1 MIRETYLSPL
11 SQEPTFLSSTS
22 ILSTIEPAMD
32 VDPLPPHSPTI
43 NDFIPLEPEL
53 PKLPPSLQTLPP
65 PLTASGRP
73 YHQHRLPRRF
83 TDNLPE
89 ALAPA
94 PTHHEL
100 QDSQPEAGG
109 AGPAHRVARILLV
122 VRDRLVTTA
131 NSFGV
136 WRDYPRCP
144 TIDPDSSLSLEEL
157 SNSHWVRSN
166 LLSES
171 TSANLPAMFSP
182 DSDSDSKHP
191 FYWPCQNA
199 TIWRVMAWLNNGKT
213 AKSEA
218 EATAFVETVIHA
230 SDFNKNELIGFN
242 AHQENQRLDKALSR
256 APLKSQFSE
265 SSVDILV
272 PSGDPKVPA
281 KTFSVPG
288 LLHRNLTSVIID
300 AFTNDPLSHHL
311 HLSPFKLF
319 CHNPLTKKEER
330 IFGELYTS
338 DVFLVEHE
346 EVQRHGKLPSDDLIC
361 QREKVVA
368 ALMIS
373 SDATHLTNFGNT
385 KAWPFYLML
394 GNLSKYFR
402 SLPNSGALHHLAYIP
417 SVSRFKL
424 ILF

>member
-1 MIRETYLSPL
+1 
-11 SQEPTFLSSTS
+11 
-22 ILSTIEPAMD
+22 MD
-32 VDPLPPHSPTI
+32 VDPPPPLSPIHDTE
-43 NDFIPLEPEL
+43 FIPLEPEV
-53 PKLPPSLQTLPP
+53 PNPPPSQALPP

-73 YHQHRLPRRF
+73 YRQRRLPRRF

-94 PTHHEL
+94 RTQHE
-100 QDSQPEAGG
+100 SQPEAGV
-109 AGPAHRVARILLV
+109 AGPVRRVLLI

-136 WRDYPRCP
+136 WREYPRRP
-144 TIDPDSSLSLEEL
+144 TVDPDGSLSLEEL
-157 SNSHWVRSN
+157 SNSHLVPSN
-166 LLSES
+166 SSE
-171 TSANLPAMFSP
+171 TSPGDLPMSLP
-182 DSDSDSKHP
+182 ESERP
-191 FYWPCQNA
+191 FHWPCQNA

-213 AKSEA
+213 VKSEA

-230 SDFNKNELIGFN
+230 SDFNKDELIGFN
-242 AHQENQRLDKALSR
+242 AHRENQRLDKALST
-256 APLKSQFSE
+256 AALKSQFSE

-288 LLHRNLTSVIID
+288 LLHRKLTSVIKD
-300 AFTNDPLSHHL
+300 AFNDPLSHLL

-319 CHNPLTKKEER
+319 CLNPLKKKEER

-338 DVFLVEHE
+338 DAFLAEHE
-346 EVQRHGKLPSDDLIC
+346 EIQRHGKLPSDDLSC
-361 QREKVVA
+361 QREKAVA

-385 KAWPFYLML
+385 KAWPIYLML

-417 SVSRFKL
+417 SVSRLKL
-424 ILF
+424 F

>member
-1 MIRETYLSPL
+1 
-11 SQEPTFLSSTS
+11 
-22 ILSTIEPAMD
+22 MD
-32 VDPLPPHSPTI
+32 VDLPPPLSPI
-43 NDFIPLEPEL
+43 HDFIPLQPEL
-53 PKLPPSLQTLPP
+53 PELPPSPPP
-65 PLTASGRP
+65 PLTATGRP
-73 YHQHRLPRRF
+73 YRQRRLPRRF

-94 PTHHEL
+94 PTHYE
-100 QDSQPEAGG
+100 SQPESGP
-109 AGPAHRVARILLV
+109 AGPVRRVLLI
-122 VRDRLVTTA
+122 VRDRLVTAA

-136 WRDYPRCP
+136 WREYPRRP
-144 TIDPDSSLSLEEL
+144 SIDPDGSLSLEEL
-157 SNSHWVRSN
+157 SNSHQVPSN
-166 LLSES
+166 SCEQS
-171 TSANLPAMFSP
+171 PAGPLPPSP
-182 DSDSDSKHP
+182 DSPDSERP

-218 EATAFVETVIHA
+218 EATSFVETVIHA
-230 SDFNKNELIGFN
+230 SDFNKEELVGFN

-256 APLKSQFSE
+256 AALKSQFSE

-288 LLHRNLTSVIID
+288 IFHRNLTSVIID
-300 AFTNDPLSHHL
+300 AFNDPLSHLL

-319 CHNPLTKKEER
+319 CHNPLTRKEER

-338 DVFLVEHE
+338 DAFLAEHE
-346 EVQRHGKLPSDDLIC
+346 EVQQHGKLPLDDLSC
-361 QREKVVA
+361 HREKAVA

-402 SLPNSGALHHLAYIP
+402 SLPNSGAMHHLAYIP
-417 SVSRFKL
+417 SVSNLKL
-424 ILF
+424 F

>member
-1 MIRETYLSPL
+1 
-11 SQEPTFLSSTS
+11 
-22 ILSTIEPAMD
+22 MD
-32 VDPLPPHSPTI
+32 VDPAPPLSPI
-43 NDFIPLEPEL
+43 HDFIPLEP
-53 PKLPPSLQTLPP
+53 PTPP
-65 PLTASGRP
+65 PPPPFPPMLTASGQP
-73 YHQHRLPRRF
+73 YRQRRLPRRF

-89 ALAPA
+89 ALAPV
-94 PTHHEL
+94 PMPYE
-100 QDSQPEAGG
+100 SQPEAGV
-109 AGPAHRVARILLV
+109 AEPGPVRRVLLI

-136 WRDYPRCP
+136 WRDYPRRP
-144 TIDPDSSLSLEEL
+144 TIDPDGSLSLEEL
-157 SNSHWVRSN
+157 SNSHRIPSN
-166 LLSES
+166 SPES
-171 TSANLPAMFSP
+171 SPADLPTSSP
-182 DSDSDSKHP
+182 DSERP

-213 AKSEA
+213 TKSEA

-230 SDFNKNELIGFN
+230 SDFNKDDLIGFN
-242 AHQENQRLDKALSR
+242 AHRENQRLDKALSR
-256 APLKSQFSE
+256 AALKSQFSD

-281 KTFSVPG
+281 KPFSVPG
-288 LLHRNLTSVIID
+288 LLHRKLTSVIID
-300 AFTNDPLSHHL
+300 AFNDPLSHLL

-319 CHNPLTKKEER
+319 HLNPLTKKEER

-338 DVFLVEHE
+338 DAFLAEHE
-346 EVQRHGKLPSDDLIC
+346 EVQRHGKLPSDNLSC

-373 SDATHLTNFGNT
+373 SDATHLTDFGNA

-417 SVSRFKL
+417 SVSCLKL
-424 ILF
+424 F

>member
-1 MIRETYLSPL
+1 
-11 SQEPTFLSSTS
+11 
-22 ILSTIEPAMD
+22 MD
-32 VDPLPPHSPTI
+32 VDSPPPLSPI
-43 NDFIPLEPEL
+43 HDSIPLEPEL
-53 PKLPPSLQTLPP
+53 PKPPPSLPP

-73 YHQHRLPRRF
+73 CRQRRLPKRF

-89 ALAPA
+89 ALVPA
-94 PTHHEL
+94 PTHYE
-100 QDSQPEAGG
+100 SQPEAGV
-109 AGPAHRVARILLV
+109 AGPARRVLLI
-122 VRDRLVTTA
+122 VRDRLVTIA

-136 WRDYPRCP
+136 WREYPRRP
-144 TIDPDSSLSLEEL
+144 TIDPDGSLSLEEL
-157 SNSHWVRSN
+157 SNSHRVPSN
-166 LLSES
+166 LSES
-171 TSANLPAMFSP
+171 SPAGLPVTSSP
-182 DSDSDSKHP
+182 NSEHP

-230 SDFNKNELIGFN
+230 SDFDKDELIGFN
-242 AHQENQRLDKALSR
+242 AHRENQRLDKALSG
-256 APLKSQFSE
+256 AALKSQFSE

-288 LLHRNLTSVIID
+288 LLHRKLTSVIID
-300 AFTNDPLSHHL
+300 AFNDPLSHLL
-311 HLSPFKLF
+311 HFSPFKLF

-338 DVFLVEHE
+338 DSFLAEHE
-346 EVQRHGKLPSDDLIC
+346 EVQRHGKLPSDDLSC

-417 SVSRFKL
+417 SVS
-424 ILF
+424 

>member
-1 MIRETYLSPL
+1 
-11 SQEPTFLSSTS
+11 
-22 ILSTIEPAMD
+22 MD
-32 VDPLPPHSPTI
+32 VDPPPPLSPI
-43 NDFIPLEPEL
+43 HDFIPLEPEL
-53 PKLPPSLQTLPP
+53 PNPPPPPPLPPI
-65 PLTASGRP
+65 LTASGRP
-73 YHQHRLPRRF
+73 YRQRRLPRRF

-94 PTHHEL
+94 PVPYE
-100 QDSQPEAGG
+100 SQPEAGV
-109 AGPAHRVARILLV
+109 AGPARRVLLIV
-122 VRDRLVTTA
+122 QDRLVTTA

-136 WRDYPRCP
+136 WRDYPRRP
-144 TIDPDSSLSLEEL
+144 TIDPDGSLSLEEL
-157 SNSHWVRSN
+157 SNSHRVATNSP
-166 LLSES
+166 ES
-171 TSANLPAMFSP
+171 SPANPPTSSP
-182 DSDSDSKHP
+182 DSERP

-230 SDFNKNELIGFN
+230 SDFNKDDLIGFN
-242 AHQENQRLDKALSR
+242 AHRENQRLDKALSR
-256 APLKSQFSE
+256 AALKSQFTN

-281 KTFSVPG
+281 KPFSVPG
-288 LLHRNLTSVIID
+288 LLHRKLTSVIID
-300 AFTNDPLSHHL
+300 AFNDPLSHLL

-319 CHNPLTKKEER
+319 HHNPLTKKEER

-338 DVFLVEHE
+338 DSFLAEHE
-346 EVQRHGKLPSDDLIC
+346 EIQRHGKLPSDDLGC

-368 ALMIS
+368 ALMVS
-373 SDATHLTNFGNT
+373 SDATHLTDFGNA

-417 SVSRFKL
+417 SVSCFKL
-424 ILF
+424 N